1 MLVATQFSGVSEL
14 LVAYRSLAVR
24 LAVAAAAFLV
34 VAVAGSRAVTPVI
47 DGLLRA
53 REANETVRRSV
64 CRAVRVAVFFVA
76 LAVGLTLGRFGYL
89 LSASAMLVSALT
101 LAVGFASQDVLGNLV
116 SGVFMVWDPKVNV
129 GDTIAWDDKTGVIE
143 DISFRVTR
151 VRTPD
156 NELLSVP
163 NSQLTNAALTN
174 YSAKDARRLALTFPV
189 AHDTDVAAVR
199 EALREEARAV
209 DGVLDD
215 PEPSTAVVDVN
226 ESRVAVDAYLWT
238 GAPGRPTPGDPRSEF
253 LQSAVERFKAGEL
266 DLADPYRELG
276 GDLRL
281 HDAEVAGDADD
292 APDDGDRESEHRS
305 DSAAGGASPSAN

>member
-1 MLVATQFSGVSEL
+1 MPVVTQFSGVSDL

-24 LAVAAAAFLV
+24 LAVAVAAFLV
-34 VAVAGSRAVTPVI
+34 VAVAGSRAVTPAV

-53 REANETVRRSV
+53 RQANETVRRSV
-64 CRAVRVAVFFVA
+64 RRAARVAVFLAA

-129 GDTIAWDDKTGVIE
+129 GDAIAWDDQTGVIE

-156 NELLSVP
+156 NELVSVP

-174 YSAKDARRLALTFPV
+174 YSAKDTRRLALTLPV
-189 AHDTDVAAVR
+189 AHDADIDAVR
-199 EALREEARAV
+199 DALREEARAV

-215 PEPSTAVVDVN
+215 PEPSTAVVDLD
-226 ESRVAVDAYLWT
+226 ESRVAVDAYLWV

-253 LQSAVERFKAGEL
+253 LQSVTERFEDSEL
-266 DLADPYRELG
+266 ELADPYRELG

-281 HDAEVAGDADD
+281 H
-292 APDDGDRESEHRS
+292 
-305 DSAAGGASPSAN
+305 GASPSADG